1 MIYFLF
7 EYVYDWYVM
16 TFVIIIIVRRSEV
29 RPTSSWGREK
39 EVIVCVCVWGI
50 QETRSTID
58 TPTTTIVGEEDIQAT
73 DDNKDRGGTT
83 DEPMCVDDRP
93 TAKWEEKR
101 DDQPTSHDDG
111 GRGGRTHDR
120 PTNEDMVGTN
130 RRR

>member
-1 MIYFLF
+1 M
-7 EYVYDWYVM
+7 
-16 TFVIIIIVRRSEV
+16 
-29 RPTSSWGREK
+29 
-39 EVIVCVCVWGI
+39 CVWAGN
-50 QETRSTID
+50 TGD
-58 TPTTTIVGEEDIQAT
+58 TVDDRHTNYDDSGEEDIQAT